1 MSKDDMTMMTRHDV
15 VRVLVADDDFDM
27 RLLVKATVGNDG
39 MIEIVGEAADGTAAV
54 EAFRQSQ
61 AHVCVLDYRMPG
73 LSGIEAA
80 EQILGEAPET
90 KVLLFS
96 AYLTPEVT
104 AAAEALGVRCL
115 RKDAFMDL
123 PSIILELADQV

>member
-1 MSKDDMTMMTRHDV
+1 MTMTTSNDV
-15 VRVLVADDDFDM
+15 VRILVADDDFDM
-27 RLLVKATVGNDG
+27 RLLVKATVGNDST
-39 MIEIVGEAADGTAAV
+39 IEIVGEAADGTAAV
-54 EAFRQSQ
+54 EVFRQSRAQ
-61 AHVCVLDYRMPG
+61 VCVLDYRMPG

-80 EQILGEAPET
+80 RQILAEEPST

-104 AAAEALGVRCL
+104 AAAESLGVRCL

-123 PSIILELADQV
+123 PAIIRELADER